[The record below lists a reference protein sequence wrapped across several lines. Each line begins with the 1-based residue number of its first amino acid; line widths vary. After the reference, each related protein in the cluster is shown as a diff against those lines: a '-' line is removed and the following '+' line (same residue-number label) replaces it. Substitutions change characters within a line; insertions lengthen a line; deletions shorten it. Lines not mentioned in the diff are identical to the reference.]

1 MHTRHDSS
9 VSRFREALG
18 AGRAWRAPPCAA
30 GETESQSVEMTRPH
44 LLRPNP
50 CIFHRFH
57 VGVHPVPAAPTEA
70 SVLSLPSICCLT
82 LSAKRLSPVPPWEG
96 TQDGGVADEHG
107 LTDGMSSRWQARWP
121 WFHYSGDT
129 VDYRGRE
136 PGGQESGL
144 TTAVIRAGEAG
155 VTLKGKGKS
164 SDLSG
169 ETNDSS

>member
-1 MHTRHDSS
+1 M
-9 VSRFREALG
+9 
-18 AGRAWRAPPCAA
+18 
-30 GETESQSVEMTRPH
+30 
-44 LLRPNP
+44 
-50 CIFHRFH
+50 
-57 VGVHPVPAAPTEA
+57 
-70 SVLSLPSICCLT
+70 
-82 LSAKRLSPVPPWEG
+82 
-96 TQDGGVADEHG
+96 ADEHG

-121 WFHYSGDT
+121 WFYYSGDT

-169 ETNDSS
+169 ETNDSSWESIGCRNQGREEKEANLGVSSVCGSTVIGEWLRVPSDITNSII